1 MRSSKSEGRSQKSE
15 GLAHLARPASAVRNQ
30 KPETQGVE
38 VAPAGK
44 RLLTRFEL
52 AAALRVSL
60 STVDRMLANDEIP
73 CMRLRGR
80 VRFHLEDVIECLR
93 KGNRK
98 YGRRADLTA
107 LTAER
112 GPAGAGNPKPENRDP
127 KGAA

>member
-1 MRSSKSEGRSQKSE
+1 VGRD
-15 GLAHLARPASAVRNQ
+15 P
-30 KPETQGVE
+30 KPEIRSE
-38 VAPAGK
+38 DVAPAGE
-44 RLLTRFEL
+44 RLLNRFEL

-80 VRFHLEDVIECLR
+80 VRFHLADVIECLR